1 MCFFLIVLKEGQFLI
16 ELIDCL
22 LVLDLL
28 FGIGFFFVLD
38 FTVELFEFEF
48 ERLDFVVEV
57 FDLIL
62 LESEFGEEFFILFFE
77 VGEEKFEFG
86 VAFFAFPEFFLN
98 EVVLFLEIFLLIFFL
113 INVFDMFFIVLNLL
127 FHA

>member
-16 ELIDCL
+16 KLIDCL

-38 FTVELFEFEF
+38 FTVEIFEFEF
-48 ERLDFVVEV
+48 ERLDFVVKV

-62 LESEFGEEFFILFFE
+62 LESELGEKLFILFFE
-77 VGEEKFEFG
+77 VCEEEFDFR
-86 VAFFAFPEFFLN
+86 VAFFVFPEFFLN
-98 EVVLFLEIFLLIFFL
+98 KVVLFLKIFLLIFFL
-113 INVFDMFFIVLNLL
+113 INVFNMFFIVLNLL